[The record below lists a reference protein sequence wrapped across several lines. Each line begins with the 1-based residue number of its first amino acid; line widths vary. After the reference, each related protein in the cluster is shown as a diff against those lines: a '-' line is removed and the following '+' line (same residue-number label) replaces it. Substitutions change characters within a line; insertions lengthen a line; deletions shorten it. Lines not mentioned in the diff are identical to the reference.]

1 MEVKGK
7 IIGEG
12 RPLICVPVMERDKDS
27 VIREITYLAES
38 CADMIEWR
46 IDTFEKYGDYNAVRE
61 VFAAAAPVL
70 GRKLFLYTFR
80 TVRQGGEG
88 DVDDETL
95 GDLHDLAAESGSVD
109 FLDLE
114 FFEEE
119 RPLRKIKKLH
129 KAGLRVIASHHDFQE
144 TPPPEVMRML
154 LEKMCEGGADIVKLA
169 VMPQTRRDVLNL
181 LEVTGDF
188 RERHKNTPIVTMSMG
203 KLGNFSRFCGETFGS
218 CITFGVHKKAS
229 APGQIEMNHL
239 AQILDMIHEISR

>member
-7 IIGEG
+7 NIGAG
-12 RPLICVPVMERDKDS
+12 RPLICVPVMEGDNDS
-27 VIREITYLAES
+27 VIREIAYLAES

-46 IDTFEKYGDYNAVRE
+46 IDTFKKFRDYNAVRE
-61 VFAAAAPVL
+61 VLAAAGPVL
-70 GRKLFLYTFR
+70 EKKLFLYTFR
-80 TVRQGGEG
+80 TIRQGGEG

-95 GDLHDLAAESGSVD
+95 LDLHDLAAESGCVD

-114 FFEEE
+114 YFQEE

-129 KAGLRVIASHHDFQE
+129 DAGIKVIASHHDFQE

-154 LEKMCEGGADIVKLA
+154 LERMREGGADIVKLA
-169 VMPQTRRDVLNL
+169 VMPQNRRDVLNL

-188 RERHKNTPIVTMSMG
+188 MEQHKDTPIVTMSMG
-203 KLGNFSRFCGETFGS
+203 RLGNFSRICGETFGS

-229 APGQIEMNHL
+229 APGQVEMNHL
-239 AQILDMIHEISR
+239 AQILDMVHEISR